1 MVFLTMN
8 KWLHILLLAFLP
20 MLFSCVGQKDD
31 PAVEVRLVADFTAL
45 DVKAGEFTTFTVYAG
60 AEDVTADASILNLT
74 DGTQLEGNVFAP
86 TEEGE
91 WSFAASIDGQQSEPV
106 TITAIVIADE
116 GKEFYRRSLV
126 LDFTGTWCVNCPRMH
141 VAIEELMASR
151 PGRIVLVD
159 VHCMA
164 DVMRVK
170 PLCDNL
176 AKRFVPDNTF
186 PSAVVDMDPDSRITN
201 TEYIDDLLAL
211 QIDRLLLAR
220 GLAAGLRVESVTEGE
235 STTVTV
241 TAKLVRDG
249 DYTLSVITLE
259 DGIVAAQT
267 GGTEDY
273 VHNNVL
279 RDWKDSDVFTG
290 GKEGDEITFT
300 CTGSFPTKGRI
311 VALVCRGGIVDN
323 IVTCAPGS
331 SVDYQYEENNE

>member
-20 MLFSCVGQKDD
+20 MLFSCIGQKDD

-60 AEDVTADASILNLT
+60 AEDVTADASIHNLT
-74 DGTQLEGNVFAP
+74 DGTLLEGNVFAP

-91 WSFAASIDGQQSEPV
+91 WSFVASIDGQQSEPV

-126 LDFTGTWCVNCPRMH
+126 LDFTGTWCVNCPRMQA
-141 VAIEELMASR
+141 AIEESMAAR
-151 PGRIVLVD
+151 PGRIVPVA
-159 VHCMA
+159 VHCKA
-164 DVMRVK
+164 DAMRVK

-176 AKRFVPDNTF
+176 AKQFNVSAY
-186 PSAVVDMDPDSRITN
+186 PSAVVDMDPESLIT
-201 TEYIDDLLAL
+201 DGSSDLLL
-211 QIDRLLLAR
+211 SHVDRLLLAR

-235 STTVTV
+235 STAVTV

-300 CTGSFPTKGRI
+300 CTGSFPAKGRI

-323 IVTCAPGS
+323 VVTCAAGS
-331 SVDYQYEENNE
+331 SVDYQYEENNV